1 MSSRA
6 FVVQAELEAR
16 QASERAKMDSLQ
28 RLADEQAV
36 ARAAERAAAERERI
50 EKEILR
56 TSL

>member
-16 QASERAKMDSLQ
+16 QASERAKMDALQ

>member
-28 RLADEQAV
+28 RLADEQAA

>member
-16 QASERAKMDSLQ
+16 QASERTKMDSLQ
-28 RLADEQAV
+28 RLADEQAA
-36 ARAAERAAAERERI
+36 ARAAERERI

>member
-1 MSSRA
+1 MSSRV

-16 QASERAKMDSLQ
+16 QASERTKMDSLQ
-28 RLADEQAV
+28 RLADEQAA
-36 ARAAERAAAERERI
+36 ARAAERERI

>member
-16 QASERAKMDSLQ
+16 QASERTKMDSLQ